1 MDRAEA
7 FARRLG
13 LELLYT
19 PRTRP
24 PNDLTRLITAGDPA
38 DLVRA
43 FPSNI
48 APPRDNSPFF
58 FQSVRLEKIVSRRWA
73 FGEWR
78 RTNLG
83 TVVLFGLVAI
93 TSFLVAAFIL
103 GPLLLVRRRLRA
115 APRQGRLSFLL
126 YFATLGAGFIVVE
139 VVLLQKC
146 VLFLGHPAYA
156 LTVVLFA
163 LLLFS
168 GLGSFLSGRF
178 RDDALPR
185 ALRRAILLVVG
196 LIVATVLVL
205 SPLFYG
211 LVHLPAL
218 WRVPITILALAPLG
232 LALGVPMPT
241 GIRILARA
249 RARAHPLGVGSER
262 RGVGARLGGARS
274 RSPWCGAS
282 TRRCSSPRG
291 STSPVSAS

>member
-1 MDRAEA
+1 MPLTTATVLLKKSPFTVEEVERAEA

-24 PNDLTRLITAGDPA
+24 PNDLTRLITAARPGGPG
-38 DLVRA
+38 RA

-58 FQSVRLEKIVSRRWA
+58 FQSVRLEKLVSRRWA

-93 TSFLVAAFIL
+93 TSFLVVAFIL

-178 RDDALPR
+178 QDDALPR
-185 ALRRAILLVVG
+185 ALRRA
-196 LIVATVLVL
+196 
-205 SPLFYG
+205 SC
-211 LVHLPAL
+211 
-218 WRVPITILALAPLG
+218 W
-232 LALGVPMPT
+232 
-241 GIRILARA
+241 
-249 RARAHPLGVGSER
+249 
-262 RGVGARLGGARS
+262 
-274 RSPWCGAS
+274 
-282 TRRCSSPRG
+282 SS
-291 STSPVSAS
+291 A